1 MCNVPGASA
10 RATAPGG
17 ASNITASTQF
27 IKTKRETYAYR
38 RFGGGAAPPL
48 VFSSVPC
55 DRAASPG
62 YCLDLS

>member
-1 MCNVPGASA
+1 MCNVLGASA

-48 VFSSVPC
+48 V
-55 DRAASPG
+55 
-62 YCLDLS
+62 LSLRPL

>member
-27 IKTKRETYAYR
+27 ITTKRETYAYR
-38 RFGGGAAPPL
+38 RFGGGAPPRL
-48 VFSSVPC
+48 V
-55 DRAASPG
+55 
-62 YCLDLS
+62 LSLRPL